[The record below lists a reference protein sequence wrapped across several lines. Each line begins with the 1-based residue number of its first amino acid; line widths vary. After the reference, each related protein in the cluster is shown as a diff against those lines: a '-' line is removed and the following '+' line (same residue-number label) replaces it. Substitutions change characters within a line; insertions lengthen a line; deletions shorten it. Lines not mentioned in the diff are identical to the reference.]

1 MMNKL
6 NNQIADL
13 RDSIEQLKEIYIKI
27 KRENDLLRAQQL
39 NLVSKKAE
47 LIRKNEA
54 VKERVNSILERIK
67 NIEVM

>member
-39 NLVSKKAE
+39 NLVSQKAE

>member
-39 NLVSKKAE
+39 NLVYQKAE

>member
-1 MMNKL
+1 MNKL

-39 NLVSKKAE
+39 NLVSQKAE